1 MAQAERK
8 WQGPQR
14 RAQIN
19 PFASNRPKVES
30 LPILLSIFTP
40 NYASGKLVQFEMPN
54 NSRIR
59 LFSQHEPYQKIQFLK
74 KSLNFKKIVK
84 IYKVPKKNRLK
95 LLYTI
100 LKDKFEI
107 QKL

>member
-40 NYASGKLVQFEMPN
+40 NYASGKRVQFEMPN

-74 KSLNFKKIVK
+74 NHSTLKKSS
-84 IYKVPKKNRLK
+84 
-95 LLYTI
+95 
-100 LKDKFEI
+100 KFT
-107 QKL
+107 KS

>member
-30 LPILLSIFTP
+30 LPIFLSIFTP
-40 NYASGKLVQFEMPN
+40 NYASGKRVQFEMSN

-59 LFSQHEPYQKIQFLK
+59 LFPQHEPYQKIQFLK
-74 KSLNFKKIVK
+74 NHSTLKKSS
-84 IYKVPKKNRLK
+84 
-95 LLYTI
+95 
-100 LKDKFEI
+100 KFT
-107 QKL
+107 KS